1 MRRGANRAGEEG
13 GGGGWRTDLGE
24 GVHEAGAEGARRR
37 PRVDHHG
44 RLRFRLRRHSP
55 ARGRSASP
63 IEWGLGTG
71 RGGEGDFRV
80 VVSSLP
86 SRIDPLEC
94 PTGVCVNW
102 DLGREEG
109 EYRKAISR
117 TVGGRGG
124 EHHEYKICLLK
135 KIMASLI
142 WYSD

>member
-1 MRRGANRAGEEG
+1 MLRERGADHAWITTG
-13 GGGGWRTDLGE
+13 DS
-24 GVHEAGAEGARRR
+24 ASASGAIR
-37 PRVDHHG
+37 PRAAAAP
-44 RLRFRLRRHSP
+44 RRSS
-55 ARGRSASP
+55 GD
-63 IEWGLGTG
+63 WGLAVEG
-71 RGGEGDFRV
+71 RGISGWLFP
-80 VVSSLP
+80 P
-86 SRIDPLEC
+86 SRVELTRSSARLEC
-94 PTGVCVNW
+94 VSIGNW